1 VRRSTINYLVDLL
14 LLLAMLG
21 MLWTGVVIRFVLP
34 AGSGRHALLLWGK
47 GRHEWGDVHY
57 QLVFV
62 TIGLVVL
69 HVGLHWDWVCDVT
82 GRLFV
87 RGERKAEKRRP
98 GLRIACGV
106 AFLAGVSALFGLGV
120 WTALLRVDELA
131 KTSSPGYHGNRPD
144 RVTLDDHDT
153 PGDHE
158 EGDAGHGKGAGQGW
172 GSQTLAEIEK
182 QYGIPVAVL
191 LKRLRVPETVSAET
205 RLARLRQEYGI
216 SMSTVRDVIHQYLE
230 QMERAPAVDK
240 P

>member
-1 VRRSTINYLVDLL
+1 MRRSTINYLVDLL

-87 RGERKAEKRRP
+87 RGERVRTLPEAEALEAIIRMVTEWPRP
-98 GLRIACGV
+98 
-106 AFLAGVSALFGLGV
+106 
-120 WTALLRVDELA
+120 
-131 KTSSPGYHGNRPD
+131 
-144 RVTLDDHDT
+144 
-153 PGDHE
+153 
-158 EGDAGHGKGAGQGW
+158 
-172 GSQTLAEIEK
+172 
-182 QYGIPVAVL
+182 
-191 LKRLRVPETVSAET
+191 
-205 RLARLRQEYGI
+205 
-216 SMSTVRDVIHQYLE
+216 
-230 QMERAPAVDK
+230 
-240 P
+240 